1 MGTQHPSQ
9 HQCGIFTNNA
19 APIIGFSL
27 VVESLQPLLLNTWP
41 VHLRSS
47 EQGLLYAGN
56 KGHDAGG
63 GSMSSFMVLIRGY
76 GQSLV
81 YSL

>member
-1 MGTQHPSQ
+1 
-9 HQCGIFTNNA
+9 
-19 APIIGFSL
+19 

-56 KGHDAGG
+56 RGRDAGG
-63 GSMSSFMVLIRGY
+63 ASMSSFMVLIRGY

-81 YSL
+81 YSLEPSVRQQSSPRHYCFRI